1 MVLFSIVNWD
11 KRSESQFSPE
21 KVAKVIILIWMGS
34 TDKKRFY
41 NTLQNSFFTIANFQ
55 AISDINN
62 YDSVHISNAQNTHNE
77 LF

>member
-1 MVLFSIVNWD
+1 MVLFSILNWD

-21 KVAKVIILIWMGS
+21 KVAKVIIFIWMGS

-41 NTLQNSFFTIANFQ
+41 NTLQNSFFTIANVQ
-55 AISDINN
+55 AISDIN
-62 YDSVHISNAQNTHNE
+62 YDSDSNAQNTSNE